1 VDEEFHHKM
10 KKEARFSGLQIGE
23 AITIDGEATNELIG
37 PAVRCGVRLI
47 EEVDQWLA
55 SHPGKVR

>member
-1 VDEEFHHKM
+1 M
-10 KKEARFSGLQIGE
+10 KVNIVARVENEARFSGLQPGE
-23 AITIDGEATNELIG
+23 ALTIDGEVTNELIG

-47 EEVDQWLA
+47 EEVEQWLA